1 MRKVIGY
8 VFLLLG
14 AFALVAAA
22 VAGFWAKDA
31 VAKTPLDVDSHTVLE
46 GTASG
51 ALAKS
56 ETPVTVG
63 YVNNTK
69 ADPKASDDDTV
80 VMIEQACIVVQKDN
94 PPECPDPKKD
104 DRAVNIS
111 ETAFALDRKNAEP
124 VKDQA
129 AYVGEDRAIDGISG
143 FVSKFPFGTDRHDY
157 EYWDDTL
164 GKSVIAT
171 YVDDVEV
178 RGVKTYKFEVSIP
191 ATEAALSKG
200 ETDSPDDD
208 TMGTYEATQT
218 IFVEPTTGQYI
229 DQSGTQKMVAGE
241 TTLLDIEVSYTDETV
256 AKNAE
261 DAKAN
266 VKKLTLIGSWLPVG
280 GLVAG
285 LVLLLVG
292 LWLVLSGRKRNGG
305 SHTAADDRTLVD
317 A

>member
-8 VFLLLG
+8 VFVLVG

-56 ETPVTVG
+56 ETPVPVR

-94 PPECPDPKKD
+94 PPECPDPKD
-104 DRAVNIS
+104 DERAVSVS

-129 AYVGEDRAIDGISG
+129 AYVGEDRVVDGITG
-143 FVSKFPFGTDRHDY
+143 FVSKFPFGTERHDY
-157 EYWDDTL
+157 EYWDDML

-171 YVDDVEV
+171 YVDDAEV
-178 RGVKTYKFEVSIP
+178 RGVKTYQFEVSVP
-191 ATEAALSKG
+191 ATDAVLSKG
-200 ETDSPDDD
+200 DTDSTDDD
-208 TMGTYEATQT
+208 TRGTYAATQT

-241 TTLLDIEVSYTDETV
+241 TTLLDIEVSYSDETV

-285 LVLLLVG
+285 IVFLLAG
-292 LWLVLSGRKRNGG
+292 LWLVLSGRKPEGG
-305 SHTAADDRTLVD
+305 SHAAVDDRTLVD